1 MRANIPQIRGT
12 QRSPSKSVHRIVKS
26 AANLRSITIQL
37 TITTVE
43 YLRSDYPQKLVHLC
57 LKQNYKSMTAATVF
71 SYANLL
77 VLPMWLLLI
86 VLPKWKVTRFLTDYK
101 LIPIVLSVIYVIY
114 ISMTFQT
121 EGGLDFGSLE
131 SVMALFTKENAVLA
145 GWVHYLAFDL
155 LIGMWMVQKN
165 REFGMH
171 QLLMVPCLF
180 FTFMACPLG
189 FLLLTLLSSIKS
201 KQITTL

>member
-1 MRANIPQIRGT
+1 
-12 QRSPSKSVHRIVKS
+12 
-26 AANLRSITIQL
+26 
-37 TITTVE
+37 
-43 YLRSDYPQKLVHLC
+43 
-57 LKQNYKSMTAATVF
+57 
-71 SYANLL
+71 
-77 VLPMWLLLI
+77 
-86 VLPKWKVTRFLTDYK
+86 
-101 LIPIVLSVIYVIY
+101 
-114 ISMTFQT
+114 MTFQT

-165 REFGMH
+165 RQLGMH

-180 FTFMACPLG
+180 FAFMAGPLG
-189 FLLLTLLSSIKS
+189 FLLFTLLSSIKS